1 LKEDQRVDLTITGDY
16 VQRIRLSNSYTGTVK
31 DYNPTNR
38 RIVINNP
45 VIGDITLNL
54 SQTAYVQ
61 ILNQPSTT
69 LSDVKIGDEVNLWLS
84 TDQSTVS
91 IIMVKKIVKYKIENI
106 NFSTKQ
112 LTLRDDNNKV
122 QNVYINSNV
131 TIQDPSKSYATIN
144 DLKVGQTIT
153 VSYYGTSAS
162 KINILET
169 VYGTLQSVDRINNK
183 LIIETPDQLIVQ
195 IDTAKNFELY
205 KSKQAIAVTALQTG
219 DRISVMRDKDGYAI
233 AEVVLRQIKIMNKI
247 ETNGQISFA
256 NPSGEVE
263 YYNLSQKVIVRSG
276 NSQIQLSSLRKD
288 DNLYVYIVNNE
299 VVEIEKI

>member
-1 LKEDQRVDLTITGDY
+1 MLFRSGYVTEIDITAKYVPPVKGTFISIVEGKPSILNIRNSEGRPAAYDLADNVSVHLDGMAAPTLSDIYAGDELTLTLDSNERVTAIRIENRNVKNLQMVTYKDYEETLNYILVHDGKAPAFYFVTDNTIVDIYDVEYPISQIKRLLKEDQRVDLTITGDY

-122 QNVYINSNV
+122 QNVYINNR
-131 TIQDPSKSYATIN
+131 YNA
-144 DLKVGQTIT
+144 
-153 VSYYGTSAS
+153 YY
-162 KINILET
+162 LHHR
-169 VYGTLQSVDRINNK
+169 L
-183 LIIETPDQLIVQ
+183 
-195 IDTAKNFELY
+195 
-205 KSKQAIAVTALQTG
+205 
-219 DRISVMRDKDGYAI
+219 
-233 AEVVLRQIKIMNKI
+233 VL
-247 ETNGQISFA
+247 
-256 NPSGEVE
+256 
-263 YYNLSQKVIVRSG
+263 L
-276 NSQIQLSSLRKD
+276 
-288 DNLYVYIVNNE
+288 
-299 VVEIEKI
+299 